1 MHIPIRPH
9 SQCMTLR
16 ISAPML
22 DVLTEEA
29 KDSNKSLSR
38 VINDN
43 VVDALAL
50 LFGLCGELKN
60 E

>member
-1 MHIPIRPH
+1 
-9 SQCMTLR
+9 MTLR

-22 DVLTEEA
+22 DALTEEA

-50 LFGLCGELKN
+50 LFGLCGEPKY